1 MLLEKKL
8 LQSLVN
14 AFRDLSTT
22 ENIACQNG
30 FNASY

>member
-14 AFRDLSTT
+14 AFRDFATT
-22 ENIACQNG
+22 ENIARQNG